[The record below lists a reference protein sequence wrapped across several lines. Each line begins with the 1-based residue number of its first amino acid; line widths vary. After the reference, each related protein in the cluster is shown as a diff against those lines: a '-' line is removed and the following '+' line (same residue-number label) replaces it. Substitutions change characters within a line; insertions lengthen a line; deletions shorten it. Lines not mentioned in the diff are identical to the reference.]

1 MATSG
6 TFTWRPDI
14 EEIIVEAYER
24 CGTDTQILTGYQA
37 RAARRSLNLMFTSWG
52 VKGVNYWTTSQV
64 SATVTESTATITLEA
79 GTIDVLDAVLRRSS
93 TDTPMQRISMS
104 EYHQLPTKTTEG
116 LPSSF
121 FFDRQYTPQ
130 VYLWPVPENSTDAF
144 LYWQLK
150 QIEDVTASNQDA
162 DVPYRWTEAMVAG
175 LAVRLCAKKPTIDTE
190 RLVYLEG
197 KEKESF
203 MDAADDEGEKSNL
216 RIIPPRTM
224 I

>member
-24 CGTDTQILTGYQA
+24 CGVDAQILTGYQA

-52 VKGVNYWTTSQV
+52 TKGVNYWTTSQV
-64 SATVTESTATITLEA
+64 SETVTESTATITLDV
-79 GTIDVLDAVLRRSS
+79 GTIDVLDAVLRRSN

-130 VYLWPVPENSTDAF
+130 IYLWPVPENSTDAF
-144 LYWQLK
+144 VYWQLK

-162 DVPYRWTEAMVAG
+162 DVPYRWTEAMVSG
-175 LAVRLCAKKPTIDTE
+175 LAVRLCTKQKTIDVN
-190 RLVYLEG
+190 RLTVL
-197 KEKESF
+197 KEQEIEAF
-203 MDAADDEGEKSNL
+203 RDASDDEGEKSNL
-216 RIIPPRTM
+216 RIIPPRQM
-224 I
+224 W